1 MRASVQTLAL
11 PLRHTFRIARSA
23 TDVAETM
30 LLTIEHE
37 GIVARGEGHPTTYY
51 GESVAEVR
59 RALETFARWAVEEG
73 AGQVVETARA
83 IAESTVGA
91 YLEASLAVER
101 LFELLPE
108 GVKNYRSALAA
119 IDIAVHDLAGQ
130 LADRPLWRLLGA
142 DPTMAPATSFTIAI
156 ASLEEMV
163 RRVGEA
169 EHYPILKIKLGT
181 RRDVEVVRAVRAATD
196 KVIRLD
202 ANAAWS
208 TEEAIEVLRALD
220 DCGIELVEQPVAPG
234 DAAAMRRVR
243 EAVPVP
249 IFADESCVV
258 PPDVEALA
266 GVVDGVNIKLSKC
279 GGLARAARMV
289 ARARELGL
297 RVMIG
302 CFIESS
308 VGIGAAAHL
317 SPLADV
323 ADLDGNLLIV
333 EEPFQG
339 VELDAS
345 ARPVLTEAP
354 GLGVRA

>member
-1 MRASVQTLAL
+1 VRASVQTLAL

-23 TDVAETM
+23 TEVAETI

-37 GIVARGEGHPTTYY
+37 GIVARGEGHPADYY
-51 GESVAEVR
+51 GESVAAAR
-59 RALETFARWAVEEG
+59 RALETFARWAAEDG
-73 AGQVVETARA
+73 AGQVVEAARA
-83 IAESTVGA
+83 IAESTPPA

-101 LFELLPE
+101 LFERLPAE
-108 GVKNYRSALAA
+108 ARGYRSALAA
-119 IDIAVHDLAGQ
+119 IDIALHDLAGQ
-130 LADRPLWRLLGA
+130 IAARPVWSLLGA
-142 DPTMAPATSFTIAI
+142 DPAKAPPTSFTIGI

-163 RRVGEA
+163 RRVAEA
-169 EHYPILKIKLGT
+169 QRYPILKIKLGT
-181 RRDVEVVRAVRAATD
+181 GRDVEVVRAVRAATD
-196 KVIRLD
+196 KVVRLD

-208 TEEAIEVLRALD
+208 TAEAIEVLRALD
-220 DCGIELVEQPVAPG
+220 DCDIELVEQPVAPG
-234 DAAAMRRVR
+234 DAAALRRVR
-243 EAVPVP
+243 EAVAVP

-258 PPDVEALA
+258 PPDVETLA

-308 VGIGAAAHL
+308 VSIGAAAHL

-323 ADLDGNLLIV
+323 ADLDGNLLLA
-333 EEPFQG
+333 EEPFEG
-339 VELDAS
+339 VSLDAE
-345 ARPVLTEAP
+345 ARPALTEAP
-354 GLGVRA
+354 GLGVRG